1 MDTDTTAPGGWS
13 AVVYGRTYQVDHWWR
28 ARPDGLGESSPVG
41 SMVRATVAG
50 GRRLRTEEPR
60 FVLGRGAH
68 GLLVGGA
75 CMLSLLDDTM
85 DKDEHGR
92 PLYGFVGWHTPDRS
106 AAVPSLEALHREFA
120 GWAGPVYR
128 EWTALTWNARTQRAA
143 DPRISVSGPAPWAAA
158 SGRAAPAADG
168 TVADGLAEGALGSV
182 REPAEPGDAPASPA
196 GSVWLP
202 AEPYSVHLLPG
213 SEAGQVWAAARERPW
228 ERAVLV
234 TGWRETR
241 DADFAALTHL
251 CSADITHYRRERVP
265 VSPPVAPPPLPPRP
279 PARAV
284 PYDRPTA
291 PDPEEGEDDGL
302 HNLFGLGPAV
312 RGFLGDVRRTFSSP
326 DAPRP
331 ARGASRQQ
339 PSAPG
344 GMRRASAYEE
354 DSDRDRERDRTRRR
368 GGDAGGFQPGRA
380 GGPETYGG
388 RTGDPD
394 PYRGGAGSPGR
405 PGRTGDPDPYR
416 GGAGSPGRP
425 GRTGDPDPY
434 RGRAGRPDPYGGRT
448 GDPDPYGGR
457 EFEGAYAEPDPAG
470 AGPGPAP
477 VVGWTHDVA
486 ADQSDYSDYFGGF
499 DDEPEPSPRP
509 PRATAAPEPSA
520 AAAREPDAAPAA
532 EPEAASDP
540 ESGAAAARQPDAA
553 PASEPDAAPAGESGA
568 DPARE
573 PVPEPASDAGPAP
586 APGADTAPGDQG
598 VPHDD
603 AGPAAGPDPYAGGGV

>member
-50 GRRLRTEEPR
+50 GRRLHTEEPR

-158 SGRAAPAADG
+158 SGRAALAADG
-168 TVADGLAEGALGSV
+168 TVEDALAEGAHRSV
-182 REPAEPGDAPASPA
+182 REPAEPGDAPAAPA

-202 AEPYSVHLLPG
+202 AEPYTVHLLPG

-331 ARGASRQQ
+331 ARGTHRQP

-354 DSDRDRERDRTRRR
+354 DFDRERERDRTRRR
-368 GGDAGGFQPGRA
+368 GGDAGGLRPGRA
-380 GGPETYGG
+380 GGPGAYGGRGGSPDPYEG

-394 PYRGGAGSPGR
+394 PYQGG
-405 PGRTGDPDPYR
+405 
-416 GGAGSPGRP
+416 
-425 GRTGDPDPY
+425 
-434 RGRAGRPDPYGGRT
+434 AGRPDPYGGRT
-448 GDPDPYGGR
+448 GGPDPYGGR
-457 EFEGAYAEPDPAG
+457 EFEEAYEEPDAAG

-499 DDEPEPSPRP
+499 DDEPEPPPRP

-520 AAAREPDAAPAA
+520 AAARESGAAPAF
-532 EPEAASDP
+532 EPGAASDP
-540 ESGAAAARQPDAA
+540 EPSAAAVQQPDAA
-553 PASEPDAAPAGESGA
+553 PASEPDAAPARESGA

-573 PVPEPASDAGPAP
+573 PEPAPAPMPAPEAASDAGPAP
-586 APGADTAPGDQG
+586 AGELDADPTREGEPAPGADPALEPAAPGDQG

-603 AGPAAGPDPYAGGGV
+603 AGPDAGAGPYAGGGV